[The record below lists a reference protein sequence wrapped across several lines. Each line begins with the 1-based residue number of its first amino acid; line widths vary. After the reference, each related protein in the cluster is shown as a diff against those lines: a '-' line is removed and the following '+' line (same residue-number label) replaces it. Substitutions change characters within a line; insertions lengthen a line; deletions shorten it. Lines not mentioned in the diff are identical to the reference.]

1 MKKLLLFI
9 ALLFISLTPF
19 AQQYVKAT
27 HLQPGIY
34 NEKTKQFEWGQTQP
48 VDNIDITLKGN
59 NIYFDN
65 KAQTHITTYE
75 DMGSKTAYDEDGD
88 KYTRH
93 TWRAV
98 DEKQRKC
105 LFIMTNYPDL
115 KIEAYSIIYSDM
127 GFRFYIATNSLDK
140 IVN

>member
-1 MKKLLLFI
+1 MKKLLLII
-9 ALLFISLTPF
+9 AVFFISLTPY
-19 AQQYVKAT
+19 AQQYVRAT

-34 NEKTKQFEWGQTQP
+34 NDATKKWKWGETQP

-59 NIYFDN
+59 NVYVDN

-88 KYTRH
+88 KYTLH
-93 TWRAV
+93 TWKAV

-105 LFIMTNYPDL
+105 LFLMTTYTDL
-115 KIEAYSIIYSDM
+115 KLEIYSIIYSDM
-127 GFRFYIATNSLDK
+127 GFRYYIFTNNLDK
-140 IVN
+140 LLN